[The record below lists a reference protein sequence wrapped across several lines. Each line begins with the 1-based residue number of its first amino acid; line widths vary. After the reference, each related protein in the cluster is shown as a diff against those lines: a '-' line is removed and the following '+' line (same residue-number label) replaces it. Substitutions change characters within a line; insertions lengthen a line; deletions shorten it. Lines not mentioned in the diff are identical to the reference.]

1 MRDWTGNT
9 KSLFTTNGDSS
20 HSNREREISDYYATD
35 PRAVEHLLDLER
47 FSNDIW
53 EPACG
58 EGHISKVME
67 QHGHFVRSTD
77 LVDRGFGEGGIDF
90 LMQWERWYG
99 DIVTNP
105 PYKLAQEFVETA
117 MELIADGRKVAM
129 FLKLTFLEGQARQA
143 LFTKYPPPTGMGVG
157 ASAGVPDER
166 RVRQRQGVG
175 GVLCMVRMGER
186 VQGQARNRMVQLGVQ
201 AVEDSMAE
209 K

>member
-105 PYKLAQEFVETA
+105 PHFWKGRQDKLSLRNT
-117 MELIADGRKVAM
+117 
-129 FLKLTFLEGQARQA
+129 
-143 LFTKYPPPTGMGVG
+143 PP
-157 ASAGVPDER
+157 R
-166 RVRQRQGVG
+166 RVWVSVHRLECPMNGVFANG
-175 GVLCMVRMGER
+175 KGS
-186 VQGQARNRMVQLGVQ
+186 
-201 AVEDSMAE
+201 AVCYAWFVWE
-209 K
+209 KGYKGKPEIGWFN